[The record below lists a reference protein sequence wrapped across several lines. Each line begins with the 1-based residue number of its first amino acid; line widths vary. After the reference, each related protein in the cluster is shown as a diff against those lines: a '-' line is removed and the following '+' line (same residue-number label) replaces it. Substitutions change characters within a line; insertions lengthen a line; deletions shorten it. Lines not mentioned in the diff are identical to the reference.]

1 LGLSCATWRD
11 AGPADDLHHKEITVF
26 YRHRSVVLS
35 AALLTV
41 GLLLAN
47 RAQAQTS
54 WVGDTSQDW
63 NNALNWA
70 GDVDPTGNFL
80 IDTATGNFPIYSAD
94 GFFTPVDIII
104 GSAAGAAGRLD
115 QTGGNL
121 ATGPGNWLIMGSAAG
136 SSGTFNLSGGTF
148 TGAVHMARIGGA
160 ASTATINVS
169 NNAVLTSPDVIVVSD
184 GQNVGAVAQGTFN
197 MTGGAVVN
205 SENDLIV
212 AWAGGPGSFGEMNVG
227 AGTTYNLAQGVTK
240 RWLIVN
246 TWDSQQGRLNVAGTI
261 NLGNVTDLRF
271 STGNGI
277 GTSHVTLSGN
287 GQINMQAGSELDFNR
302 GSNVNVNNTFNL
314 DGGTLTTGRIMRFNT
329 GAGGTRVFN
338 FNGGTVK
345 PAASITSF
353 FDANVVTAANVRNG
367 GAKFDTAGFDIS
379 VAQTLQHSN
388 VGGDNAIDGGL
399 TKSGAGT
406 LTLTTNTHTYT
417 GPTLVNGGTL
427 NVAAGLNTT
436 GGITAAT
443 GGTFSGAGTVAGTV
457 TLSGGALGNS
467 STTTP
472 LTVGA
477 VNVTAPSSLRL
488 NLGAGP
494 GVAVTGAYTT
504 NGNLTTIN
512 ANKPIWTNGTQSLIT
527 YGSLS
532 GSAANFAFAPTGLN
546 ARQSVSGPL
555 SVTGTGISAT
565 IVGDNPKW
573 TGLENGNWV
582 IGTTGPGAATNWQLV
597 IGGTATDYINN
608 DAVVFDDSAG
618 GTTTVD
624 IVSAGGVTP
633 SSVTFNN
640 TTSKAYTINSASGGG
655 IAGSTTIVKN
665 NTGVVTLN
673 TANTHTGGTTLDRGT
688 LNMGNAAALGTGP
701 LTIGPGNGT
710 AAGTVLGNTSGGDI
724 IATANQTQTW
734 NGDFTFAGP
743 NSLDMGIGNVTMGG
757 AGTNRTIAVSGT
769 ATLAVGELT
778 AAAHGLI
785 KTGTGTLAFTSTGP
799 NTNGSVINGTL
810 DIQGGT
816 VQMNRTGNGNF
827 DVDTGDLY
835 VGGLTGTGTV
845 TNGAAIVRWLF
856 VNQVSGTSVFNG
868 AVENGGTGGMG
879 LFKDGPGTL
888 TLGGVSGM
896 TDRLTIAGGT
906 LNFTGSGSV
915 LNSNLYDLLPGSGV
929 FQVDSASRIGSAN
942 INIIS
947 NGNAPAPG
955 AGSTGRLEIS
965 NNTTLFNAILLQQR
979 NDTNGSDAIRSVSG
993 ANQLGGQITIA
1004 GGGNQARIR
1013 SDLGSTLTLSGGIT
1027 TTSTTT
1033 RNLYLQGAG
1042 NGEVSGAIADLSGN
1056 PAGNINVWKEG
1067 AGTWILSGFNT
1078 YTGTT
1083 GVFAGT
1089 LRVTQAD
1096 VLADT
1101 ADVSI
1106 MAGSTLNLTSGTTDT
1121 IDSLYL
1127 NGISQLPG
1135 VYGAGNSGGLIT
1147 GSGSLNVL
1155 TYDLPG
1161 DFDNNN
1167 IVNGD
1172 DLVVWR
1178 GGVTNNNATG
1188 DTNGDG
1194 RSDGRDFLIWQ
1205 RFLGATYT
1213 PPAVAA
1219 TAAVPEPATLI
1230 SAMAAAMVLVGRAR
1244 RRA

>member
-1 LGLSCATWRD
+1 MLPPDRPAPSKEEIIVFHRQRRILGVALSLTM
-11 AGPADDLHHKEITVF
+11 GL
-26 YRHRSVVLS
+26 VLS
-35 AALLTV
+35 ELSH
-41 GLLLAN
+41 
-47 RAQAQTS
+47 AQTT
-54 WVGDTSQDW
+54 WVGDVSQDW
-63 NNALNWA
+63 NVAANWSSDPA
-70 GDVDPTGNFL
+70 DPTGNFQ
-80 IDTATGNFPIYSAD
+80 INTDAAGVFPIYSAD
-94 GFFTPVDIII
+94 GFFAPVDIFI
-104 GSAAGAAGRLD
+104 GNVAAASGRLD

-121 ATGPGNWLIMGSAAG
+121 AVGPGNWLRMGEGGGAT
-136 SSGTFNLSGGTF
+136 GTFNLSGGTF
-148 TGAVHMARIGGA
+148 TGRVHMARVGGVA
-160 ASTATINVS
+160 GTATINVS
-169 NNAVLTSPDVIVVSD
+169 GAATLTSPGEIVVSD
-184 GQNVGAVAQGTFN
+184 GQNNTATAQGTLN
-197 MTGGAVVN
+197 MTGASVVN
-205 SENDLIV
+205 SEGDLLI
-212 AWAGGPGSFGEMNVG
+212 AFAGGSNSFGEVNIG
-227 AGTTYNLAQGVTK
+227 AGTTYNLATTIK

-246 TWDSQQGRLNVAGTI
+246 QWDTTQGRLNVSGTL
-261 NLGNVTDLRF
+261 NLNAVTDLRF
-271 STGNGI
+271 STGNGT
-277 GTSHVTLSGN
+277 GTSVVTLNPG
-287 GQINMQAGSELDFNR
+287 GAINMEAGSELDFNR
-302 GSNVNVNNTFNL
+302 GSSVGVNNTFNL
-314 DGGTLTTGRIMRFNT
+314 DGGVITVGRVMRFNT
-329 GAGGTRVFN
+329 NAGAATRVFN
-338 FNGGTVK
+338 FNGGTLR
-345 PAASITSF
+345 AAGNSTTF
-353 FDANVVTAANVRNG
+353 FDAGVATAANVRNG
-367 GAKFDTAGFDIS
+367 GAKFNTNGFDVS
-379 VAQTLQHSN
+379 VAQTLQHS
-388 VGGDNAIDGGL
+388 VIPGDAAIDGGL

-443 GGTFSGAGTVAGTV
+443 GGTFSGAGTVAGAV

-472 LTVGA
+472 FTVGA
-477 VNVTAPSSLRL
+477 VNVTAPSSLSL
-488 NLGAGP
+488 DLGAGP

-512 ANKPIWTNGTQSLIT
+512 ATKPIWTNGTQSLIT

-555 SVTGTGISAT
+555 SVTGTGISVT

-573 TGLENGNWV
+573 TGAENGNWV
-582 IGTTGPGAATNWQLV
+582 VGTTGPGAATNWQLV

-608 DAVVFDDSAG
+608 DAVVFDDSAT
-618 GTTTVD
+618 GTTVID
-624 IVSAGGVTP
+624 IVSPTGVTP
-633 SSVTFNN
+633 ASVTFNN
-640 TTSKAYTINSASGGG
+640 TTAKAYTINSASGGG
-655 IAGSTTIVKN
+655 IAGTTAVVKS

-688 LNMGNAAALGTGP
+688 LNLGNAAALGTGP

-710 AAGTVLGNTSGGDI
+710 AAGTVLGNTSGGDMVV
-724 IATANQTQTW
+724 TANQTQNW

-743 NSLDMGIGNVTMGG
+743 NSLDLGTGDITMAG
-757 AGTNRTIAVSGT
+757 AGTNRTIAVTGT
-769 ATLAVGELT
+769 STLAVGELK

-799 NTNGSVINGTL
+799 NTNGSVLNGTL
-810 DIQGGT
+810 DVQGGV
-816 VQMNRTGNGNF
+816 VQMNRTGNSNF

-835 VGGLTGTGTV
+835 VGGLTGTGMV

-856 VNQVSGTSVFNG
+856 VNQASGASVFNG

-879 LFKDGPGTL
+879 LYKDGPGTL

-896 TDRLTIAGGT
+896 TDRLTIAAGT
-906 LNFTGSGSV
+906 LNFAGSGSV
-915 LNSNLYDLLPGSGV
+915 LNANLYDIVAGSGV
-929 FQVDSASRIGSAN
+929 FQVDSASRIGGAN

-947 NGNAPAPG
+947 NGAAPAPG

-965 NNTTLFNAILLQQR
+965 NNTTLTNAILLQQR

-993 ANQLGGQITIA
+993 ANELGGAITIA

-1027 TTSTTT
+1027 TTSTTP

-1042 NGEVSGAIADLSGN
+1042 NGDVTGAIADNVGDPLGT
-1056 PAGNINVWKEG
+1056 INVWKEG
-1067 AGTWILSGFNT
+1067 TGTWTLSGFNT

-1096 VLADT
+1096 ILAD
-1101 ADVSI
+1101 AGDVSI
-1106 MAGSTLNLTSGTTDT
+1106 LAGSTLNLTSGTTDT

-1127 NGISQLPG
+1127 NGVSQLPG

-1147 GSGSLNVL
+1147 GTGSLNVL

-1167 IVNGD
+1167 IVD
-1172 DLVVWR
+1172 AADLTVWR
-1178 GGVTNNNATG
+1178 AGMANNNATG

-1194 RSDGRDFLIWQ
+1194 RSNGQDFLIWQ
-1205 RFLGATYT
+1205 RNLGATYT
-1213 PPAVAA
+1213 PAVAA
-1219 TAAVPEPATLI
+1219 TAAVPEPTSLV
-1230 SAMAAAMVLVGRAR
+1230 AAAVASIALAGFR
-1244 RRA
+1244 RQRRIAA